1 MHPHLPAGLVLA
13 LTLAGPLCARAEPD
27 YALHAQATVTWQGHP
42 AFRSPYAGALS
53 LDSGAR
59 GDETADVTL
68 YAGLRPW
75 AGGEIWIDPEIDQG
89 FGLSNTVGVAGF
101 PSGEA
106 YKVGASEP
114 YLKLPRLFLRQTV
127 DLGGET
133 GKAEADLNVL
143 GGPRTAD
150 RLVVTIGKFSVADVF
165 DANAYAHDP
174 RQDFMNWSLI
184 DTGTFDYAADA
195 WGYSLGAAAEWYRG
209 PWTLRAGLFDLST
222 VPNSA
227 SPDWTFSQMQ
237 AVWEV
242 ERRYELGGR
251 AGKAAITGFVSRGRM
266 ARFADAVALAR
277 RTGLPPEVSAVRDYR
292 TRTGVSFNL
301 EQALSDHLGLFVRA
315 GEADGSLE
323 TYEFAD
329 IDQTVAAGLSQ
340 DGTPWKRPDD
350 KAGAAVVVNQ
360 ISSAHQAYQAAGGT
374 GILIGDGKLPHAGP
388 EAIVEAYYNL
398 QVVPGVRLG
407 ADYQFVSNPAYNRD
421 RGAVSVLGLRLHLQQ

>member
-1 MHPHLPAGLVLA
+1 M
-13 LTLAGPLCARAEPD
+13 
-27 YALHAQATVTWQGHP
+27 
-42 AFRSPYAGALS
+42 
-53 LDSGAR
+53 
-59 GDETADVTL
+59 
-68 YAGLRPW
+68 
-75 AGGEIWIDPEIDQG
+75 
-89 FGLSNTVGVAGF
+89 
-101 PSGEA
+101 
-106 YKVGASEP
+106 
-114 YLKLPRLFLRQTV
+114 
-127 DLGGET
+127 
-133 GKAEADLNVL
+133 
-143 GGPRTAD
+143 
-150 RLVVTIGKFSVADVF
+150 
-165 DANAYAHDP
+165 
-174 RQDFMNWSLI
+174 
-184 DTGTFDYAADA
+184 
-195 WGYSLGAAAEWYRG
+195 
-209 PWTLRAGLFDLST
+209 
-222 VPNSA
+222 
-227 SPDWTFSQMQ
+227 
-237 AVWEV
+237 
-242 ERRYELGGR
+242 
-251 AGKAAITGFVSRGRM
+251 
-266 ARFADAVALAR
+266 ALAR